1 MVIIEYKEEEE
12 KYLFL
17 VQVINFNNSIQE
29 AKHNEEEALL
39 FTH

>member
-17 VQVINFNNSIQE
+17 VQVINLNNSIQE
-29 AKHNEEEALL
+29 AKHNEALL
-39 FTH
+39 FIY